1 MSDTLTGG
9 QKLVKGESLTSSNG
23 AYTLTLQDDGNLVLA
38 SRGHAIWASKTDGQ
52 DVVRAEVQS
61 DGNFVLYT
69 ADKPVWHTDTKGKK
83 NVRLVLQ
90 DDRNLVLYGADGPA
104 WSTKTET
111 DAPPPEAEAEAA
123 PAAEETHAE
132 EAAAHPEP
140 EPEPAARTYTVESGD
155 TLWAISERFYGDGSK
170 YQIIADASGISN
182 PDLIL
187 PGCGAGRFPDRERER
202 AGPEPNPHRP
212 RAASLRPVIH
222 EVGRHAVSDGW
233 ESTVRRPVIRAFV
246 AAVTAGMLAACFFRG
261 GGFRADPV
269 LVFPGMEIHQGGHL
283 CTLGYVDLGLRVA
296 FTAGHCRGDGPV
308 FDKDNNVIGNLAT
321 FRDNTPNGAIVGTD
335 QQINDYESIVLVQR
349 CYGEQHPIPADVRW
363 QPDPGLVGDARRT
376 HLPFRRGH
384 RRELRDRRRR
394 QQRLVHDWPRRR

>member
-38 SRGHAIWASKTDGQ
+38 SRGHAIWASGTDGQ

-61 DGNFVLYT
+61 DGNFVIYT

-111 DAPPPEAEAEAA
+111 DAPPPEPEAEAA
-123 PAAEETHAE
+123 PAAEETHAEETHAE

-170 YQIIADASGISN
+170 YQVIADASGISN
-182 PDLIL
+182 PDLIQ
-187 PGCGAGRFPDRERER
+187 PGQ
-202 AGPEPNPHRP
+202 
-212 RAASLRPVIH
+212 
-222 EVGRHAVSDGW
+222 
-233 ESTVRRPVIRAFV
+233 
-246 AAVTAGMLAACFFRG
+246 
-261 GGFRADPV
+261 V
-269 LVFPGMEIHQGGHL
+269 L
-283 CTLGYVDLGLRVA
+283 T
-296 FTAGHCRGDGPV
+296 
-308 FDKDNNVIGNLAT
+308 
-321 FRDNTPNGAIVGTD
+321 
-335 QQINDYESIVLVQR
+335 
-349 CYGEQHPIPADVRW
+349 IP
-363 QPDPGLVGDARRT
+363 
-376 HLPFRRGH
+376 
-384 RRELRDRRRR
+384 
-394 QQRLVHDWPRRR
+394 